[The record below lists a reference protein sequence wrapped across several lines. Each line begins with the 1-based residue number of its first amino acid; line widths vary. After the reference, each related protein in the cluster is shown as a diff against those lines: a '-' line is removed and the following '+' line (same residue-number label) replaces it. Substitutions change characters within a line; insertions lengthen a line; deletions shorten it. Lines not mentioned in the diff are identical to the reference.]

1 MKKRAA
7 IALLATSFVTG
18 AADAADRPVLAP
30 QPYYAGPLLPV
41 DWTGFYFGVNGGYG
55 WAQGT
60 TDTYFN
66 GGILHGS
73 GQPSGGVAGGQ
84 MGFNWQMGRFVFGAE
99 IDGQWSGQRAA
110 LASTCN
116 PNCAALQEV
125 NIKTFATGRG
135 RFGLAFD
142 WIMPYVTAGAAM
154 VNVSDAMVV
163 TAGGLT
169 GRVEGLSGTSL
180 GWTAGAGVDIALTSN
195 LSARLE
201 YLYLRVDDHSS
212 TAPVPAQFI
221 SPGRGANGPSPV
233 LTESGSFQ
241 DSIVRVGLN
250 YRFGPRGGP
259 GIVERPSIAPASY
272 ASAYDFLPSMPIFA
286 DKSRSEKRAPAAPM
300 VAETPAH
307 APAAASAPVAIASA
321 NPGDFRLPPA
331 AAAASPAA
339 SEPKS
344 AMPAAAAAEPR
355 TAKSA
360 YKNFDEIDDADLTGG
375 AAAEAK
381 AITLP
386 TVKRQRAEDDNP
398 RLKRIMSICTGC

>member
-1 MKKRAA
+1 MKKRVA
-7 IALLATSFVTG
+7 IALLATSFTTG
-18 AADAADRPVLAP
+18 VACAADRPVLAP
-30 QPYYAGPLLPV
+30 LPYYAGPLLPV

-60 TDTYFN
+60 TDTYFL
-66 GGILHGS
+66 GGILHSS
-73 GQPSGGVAGGQ
+73 GKPSGGVAGGQ

-116 PNCAALQEV
+116 PNCSALQEV

-135 RFGLAFD
+135 RFGMAFD

-154 VNVSDAMVV
+154 VNVSDAMLVS
-163 TAGGLT
+163 AGGLT

-212 TAPVPAQFI
+212 TTTIPNPLSTLFNGTI
-221 SPGRGANGPSPV
+221 S
-233 LTESGSFQ
+233 ESGSFQ
-241 DSIVRVGLN
+241 DSIERIGLN

-300 VAETPAH
+300 IADSAVHAPTPA
-307 APAAASAPVAIASA
+307 ASTPVAVASA
-321 NPGDFRLPPA
+321 NASDFRLPATAAA
-331 AAAASPAA
+331 AAAAS
-339 SEPKS
+339 EPKP
-344 AMPAAAAAEPR
+344 AMPAAVAAEPK

-360 YKNFDEIDDADLTGG
+360 YKNFDEIEDEDLTGG
-375 AAAEAK
+375 AAAR

-386 TVKRQRAEDDNP
+386 TVNRRQRADDTP
-398 RLKRIMSICTGC
+398 GLKRIMSICSGC

>member
-1 MKKRAA
+1 MKKRVA
-7 IALLATSFVTG
+7 IALLATSFAAG
-18 AADAADRPVLAP
+18 AAAAADRPVLAP
-30 QPYYAGPLLPV
+30 QPYYYAGPLLPV
-41 DWTGFYFGVNGGYG
+41 DWTGFYVGANGGYG

-60 TDTYFN
+60 TDTYFL

-73 GQPSGGVAGGQ
+73 GKPSGGVAGGQ

-116 PNCAALQEV
+116 TGCSALQEV

-142 WIMPYVTAGAAM
+142 WLMPYVTAGAAI
-154 VNVSDAMVV
+154 VNVSDALVV
-163 TAGGLT
+163 TSGGLT
-169 GRVEGLSGTSL
+169 GRIEGLSGTSM

-212 TAPVPAQFI
+212 TAPVPNPLGTLF
-221 SPGRGANGPSPV
+221 SGAVS
-233 LTESGSFQ
+233 ESGSFQ

-300 VAETPAH
+300 IAETPAH

-321 NPGDFRLPPA
+321 NPGDLRLPPA
-331 AAAASPAA
+331 AAATSPAA

-344 AMPAAAAAEPR
+344 AMPAAIAAEPR

-360 YKNFDEIDDADLTGG
+360 YKNFDELEDDDLTGG
-375 AAAEAK
+375 TPATAK

-386 TVKRQRAEDDNP
+386 SVNRRQKADDTP
-398 RLKRIMSICTGC
+398 GLKRIMSICTGC

>member
-1 MKKRAA
+1 MKKRVA
-7 IALLATSFVTG
+7 IALLATSFS
-18 AADAADRPVLAP
+18 AAAAGAADRPALAP

-60 TDTYFN
+60 TDTYFL
-66 GGILHGS
+66 GGILHSS
-73 GQPSGGVAGGQ
+73 GKPSGGVAGGQ
-84 MGFNWQMGRFVFGAE
+84 LGFNWQMGRFVFGAE

-116 PNCAALQEV
+116 PNCAAVQEV

-201 YLYLRVDDHSS
+201 YLYLKVDDHSS
-212 TAPVPAQFI
+212 TAPIPNPLGTLF
-221 SPGRGANGPSPV
+221 NGTLS
-233 LTESGSFQ
+233 ESGSFQ
-241 DSIVRVGLN
+241 DSIVRIGLN

-259 GIVERPSIAPASY
+259 GIVERPSVASASY

-286 DKSRSEKRAPAAPM
+286 DKSRSEKRPPAAPM
-300 VAETPAH
+300 VAESPAH

-321 NPGDFRLPPA
+321 NPGDFRLPA

-344 AMPAAAAAEPR
+344 AMPAAVAAEPR
-355 TAKSA
+355 AARSA
-360 YKNFDEIDDADLTGG
+360 YKNFDEIEDADLTGG
-375 AAAEAK
+375 AAAEAR

-386 TVKRQRAEDDNP
+386 TVKRPRNDDDSP

>member
-1 MKKRAA
+1 MKKRVA
-7 IALLATSFVTG
+7 IALLATSFTP
-18 AADAADRPVLAP
+18 AAANAADRPVLAP

-60 TDTYFN
+60 TDTYFL

-73 GQPSGGVAGGQ
+73 GKPSGGVAGGQ
-84 MGFNWQMGRFVFGAE
+84 IGFNWQAGRFVFGAE

-116 PNCAALQEV
+116 PNCSALQEV

-142 WIMPYVTAGAAM
+142 WLMPYVTAGAAM
-154 VNVSDAMVV
+154 VNVSDAFVV
-163 TAGGLT
+163 SAGGLT

-201 YLYLRVDDHSS
+201 YLYMRVDDHSS
-212 TAPVPAQFI
+212 TAPVPNPLGTLF
-221 SPGRGANGPSPV
+221 NGNVS
-233 LTESGSFQ
+233 ESGSFQ
-241 DSIVRVGLN
+241 DSIVRIGLN

-259 GIVERPSIAPASY
+259 GVIERPLAAPAGY
-272 ASAYDFLPSMPIFA
+272 ASAYDFLPSMPILA
-286 DKSRSEKRAPAAPM
+286 DRSRSEKRAPAAPM
-300 VAETPAH
+300 VAESPAQ
-307 APAAASAPVAIASA
+307 APAAASAPVAVASA
-321 NPGDFRLPPA
+321 STSDFRLPPTA
-331 AAAASPAA
+331 AAAAAVG
-339 SEPKS
+339 EPKPT
-344 AMPAAAAAEPR
+344 MPAAVAAEPK

-360 YKNFDEIDDADLTGG
+360 YKNFDEIEDEDLTGG
-375 AAAEAK
+375 TPAAK

-386 TVKRQRAEDDNP
+386 TVNRRQRADDTP
-398 RLKRIMSICTGC
+398 GLKRIMSICSGC